1 MQALIDFIFNSNV
14 VITKTKSKKGFMIY
28 NPSQVT
34 DINRL
39 TSLANDV
46 GWKVIQSDDE
56 WDKGS
61 LVRSAAIYVGP
72 VTNSYD
78 IEDKAA
84 ALDYLQSQMS

>member
-1 MQALIDFIFNSNV
+1 MDALIEFILSCII
-14 VITKTKSKKGFMIY
+14 ITSKTKSNKGFMIY
-28 NPSQVT
+28 KPSQVT
-34 DINRL
+34 DINKL

-84 ALDYLQSQMS
+84 ALDYLLSQMS